1 MTPKDELI
9 FLPLGGAGEI
19 GMNLNLYGCRGKW
32 LMLDLGVTFADEA
45 AAGLDVLMPDPAF
58 IEERRADL
66 LGIIITHAHED
77 HLGAVPDLW
86 PRLRCPVYATPFA
99 ASVLRRKLNEAG
111 IADDVP
117 IIEVPLGGKLS
128 LPPFELEF
136 VTMTHSIPE
145 PNAVAIRT
153 PFGTVMHT
161 GDWKIDPEP
170 LIGEVTD
177 EAALRR
183 IGGEGVLAMICDST
197 NVFVEGESGSESDV
211 RDALAALIRQRKAMV
226 AVTCFASNLAR
237 VESIAVAAV
246 AADRHP
252 VLVGRALH
260 RMVGAAKDNGYL
272 LDFPPTVSERDAGW
286 LPREKVC
293 LICTGSQGEPRAAL
307 ARLAQGEN
315 RDIALQPGDSVIFS
329 SRVIPGNEK
338 SIGRIQNLLAQRG
351 VEIVTDRDASIHVS
365 GHPARDEL
373 VRLYQWVRP
382 QVAVPVHGEYRH
394 LVEHAALA
402 RTCQVPTSI
411 VAPNGSLVRLAPGP
425 AEIIG
430 NVPAGRLARDGTRI
444 VPMDGEGLRERR
456 KMLWN
461 GAAVATVVLDGRG
474 QLAVPATLT
483 VHGLDDDATVAEA
496 HDAAVEAIKTAI
508 QDLSRA
514 DTRDDGQVAEAARRA
529 IRRVYKMR
537 FDKKPVTDV
546 HVVRLP
552 AAAA

>member
-1 MTPKDELI
+1 MIPGEELV

-32 LMLDLGVTFADEA
+32 LMLDLGVTFADDA
-45 AAGLDVLMPDPAF
+45 AAGLDVLMPDPTF

-111 IADDVP
+111 IVDEVP

-161 GDWKIDPEP
+161 GDWKIDPAP

-177 EAALRR
+177 ETALRR

-211 RDALAALIRQRKAMV
+211 RDALAELIRARKKLV

-237 VESIAVAAV
+237 VESVALAAV

-260 RMVGAAKDNGYL
+260 RMVAAAKDNGYL
-272 LDFPPTVSERDAGW
+272 LDFPPTV
-286 LPREKVC
+286 
-293 LICTGSQGEPRAAL
+293 ICTGSQGEPRAAL

-382 QVAVPVHGEYRH
+382 QIAVPVHGEYRH

-402 RTCQVPTSI
+402 RNCQVPTSI
-411 VAPNGSLVRLAPGP
+411 VAPNGSMVRLAPGP
-425 AEIIG
+425 AEIID
-430 NVPAGRLARDGTRI
+430 NVQAGRLARDGTRI

-474 QLAVPATLT
+474 HLALPATLT
-483 VHGLDDDATVAEA
+483 VHGLDDDKTVAEA
-496 HDAAVEAIKTAI
+496 HDAAVDAIKTAVH
-508 QDLSRA
+508 DLSR
-514 DTRDDGQVAEAARRA
+514 TESRDDEQVAEAARRA